1 MIDKPLAAKVQKLW
15 EIVASLPHFLYYA
28 IRIMQFK

>member
-15 EIVASLPHFLYYA
+15 ELVTLWGEKL
-28 IRIMQFK
+28 KK